1 MFFSIRFKLLI
12 SALMVLAL
20 GVSFAQ
26 ERAPVSQADV
36 QSSLNRIEDAA
47 DLSEAA
53 KQTSLDLLRRAATDL
68 KSAEQFK
75 VEAKRFSDTANGA
88 RSERDRIATELA
100 ATEPRTTA
108 ESMKSLSPEDLEAKL
123 LSLKSEIV
131 ATRGE
136 LTQIQESTQLERN
149 LALESLIDDARRSA
163 ASADDTL
170 GDGARGG
177 LQESVAQ
184 MAEAS
189 REQLRQARL
198 DALQQRLLSR
208 PVRLALMEDQAELLA
223 RDLGDLERS
232 AADIQILLNQRRTA
246 NAESL
251 VDRLTGQLSS
261 LQAAPP
267 PLRSFAEQNV
277 ELAQNLSSL
286 LAYRYRAERDLS
298 AYEDVLSALEAKTAS
313 LDRFLTL
320 QQFESTASF
329 GTALR
334 RESDASRQT
343 IDVSVTRDIAEKSLT
358 ASRVA
363 LFEIEE
369 RRPPYEDPGE
379 VSLATTAGDS
389 EQWAQATESA
399 LTNREDLLSQLRTN
413 HRRHADELLTLLDLL
428 ARVSARSVA
437 YRDLLN
443 SHLFWIPSTEP
454 FGFKGLAA
462 ATDSLEWILRPSH
475 WNQVVDVVRKNLQ
488 NNSIQYVLG
497 MLLFIASV
505 LGRKALKHRLTEMEP
520 RIGKVRTDR
529 FRLTLI
535 ALGITFVLAL
545 PIPLLIFWFADLTKA
560 FSGFASG
567 LSTALLTAGT
577 TLLFMEFFLQ
587 LVRQHGVAQV
597 HFRWQASTLVL
608 AQRVDRWLMAVLI
621 PTVVVM
627 VLLALEATPEIRDGM
642 GRVTLVLLCFTITA
656 AIYQLSKA
664 SRIRDDNGSEP
675 SRLTVIGYPLLI
687 TTMGALVVLS
697 LLGYHYTATQLLA
710 RVIQSMFTATA
721 ALLVYYILDRASNVY
736 ERRLALERLVAKRVA
751 AAAQNADR
759 EAAEK
764 SGEAI
769 PEVVDSQE
777 IDRHTISNQTSAV
790 LRMVVWIGL
799 IIALASIWRDLLPVG
814 RSLNDWVI
822 WQVSSDNPA
831 LQPQDITLWSLI
843 VALSVLLVSFVAVK
857 NLPGVLEVA
866 ILSRLKLAPGS
877 GYAITTVVKYAI
889 LIIGAISITN
899 LLGADWSKLQWL
911 VAALGVG
918 LGFGLQEI
926 VANFVS
932 GIIILFERPFRLG
945 DTVTIG
951 GQTGTV
957 TKIQTRATTIVD
969 WDRKELI
976 IPNKSFVTND
986 FVNWTLSDAT
996 TRLIVPVGVAYGSD
1010 VQAALDSLLNV
1021 AKQNPKALDEPAPVA
1036 LFLGFGDSSLSFE
1049 LRVFTRSIADRLM
1062 LTHDLHLAIEKSF
1075 REQGIEISY
1084 PQRDVHLN
1092 ATGPIEVSIK
1102 SESD

>member
-1 MFFSIRFKLLI
+1 MLLSIQFRLLI
-12 SALMVLAL
+12 PALLVLAI

-26 ERAPVSQADV
+26 ERSSVSQAEV
-36 QSSLNRIEDAA
+36 QTSLKRLQDAT
-47 DLSEAA
+47 DPNDAA
-53 KQTSLDLLRRAATDL
+53 KQTSLDLLRRAAVDL
-68 KSAEQFK
+68 KAAEQFK
-75 VEAKRFSDTANGA
+75 AEAQKFSDVAGRA
-88 RSERDRIATELA
+88 RSERDRIASELA
-100 ATEPRTTA
+100 IVEPRTTA

-123 LSLKSEIV
+123 LDLKSEIV

-136 LTQIQESTQLERN
+136 LTQIKESTQAERN
-149 LALESLIDDARRSA
+149 LALESLIDEARQSA
-163 ASADDTL
+163 AGVEGNLRAELD
-170 GDGARGG
+170 GG
-177 LQESVAQ
+177 LQAPVVQ
-184 MAEAS
+184 IVKGS

-198 DALQQRLLSR
+198 NALQQRLLSR

-223 RDLGDLERS
+223 RELGDFERS
-232 AADIQILLNQRRTA
+232 AAAIQLLLNQRRTA

-261 LQAAPP
+261 LQAAPSQ
-267 PLRSFAEQNV
+267 LRSFAEQNV
-277 ELAQNLSSL
+277 ELAQNLTSL
-286 LAYRYRAERDLS
+286 LAYRHRAERDLS
-298 AYEDVLSALEAKTAS
+298 AYDDVLSGLEAKAAS
-313 LDRFLTL
+313 LSRFLTL

-343 IDVSVTRDIAEKSLT
+343 IDVSVTREIAEKSLT
-358 ASRVA
+358 ASRIA

-369 RRPPYEDPGE
+369 QRAPYEVSGE
-379 VSLATTAGDS
+379 VSLLPSADDSAT
-389 EQWAQATESA
+389 WARAAESA
-399 LTNREDLLSQLRTN
+399 LKSREDLLSQLRTN

-428 ARVSARSVA
+428 ARVKTRSIA

-443 SHLFWIPSTEP
+443 SHLFWIPSAEP
-454 FGFKGLAA
+454 FGLKGLAA
-462 ATDSLEWILRPSH
+462 ASDSLEWILRPSH
-475 WNQVVDVVRKNLQ
+475 WNQVVEVVRKNLS
-488 NNSIQYVLG
+488 NNSIQYALG
-497 MLLFIASV
+497 MFLFLASV
-505 LGRKALKHRLTEMEP
+505 FGRKALKRRLTEMEP

-529 FRLTLI
+529 FTLTLI
-535 ALGITFVLAL
+535 ALGVTFLLAL
-545 PIPLLIFWFADLTKA
+545 PIPLLIFWFADLTKS
-560 FSGFASG
+560 FSGFPSG
-567 LSTALLTAGT
+567 LSIALLTAGA

-587 LVRQHGVAQV
+587 LVRPKGVAQV
-597 HFRWQASTLVL
+597 HFRWRTSTLAL
-608 AQRVDRWLMAVLI
+608 AQRIDRWLMVVLI

-642 GRVTLVLLCFTITA
+642 GRVTLVLLCLTIA
-656 AIYQLSKA
+656 AATYQLSKA
-664 SRIRDDNGSEP
+664 SRIADDNSSET

-687 TTMGALVVLS
+687 TSMGALVMLS
-697 LLGYHYTATQLLA
+697 LLGYHYTSTQLLA
-710 RVIQSMFTATA
+710 RVIQSMFTAMA

-799 IIALASIWRDLLPVG
+799 IIALAGIWRDLLPVG
-814 RSLNDWVI
+814 RSLNDWIV

-843 VALSVLLVSFVAVK
+843 VALSVFLVSFVAVK

-866 ILSRLKLAPGS
+866 ILSRFKLAPGS
-877 GYAITTVVKYAI
+877 GYAITTVVKYLI

-957 TKIQTRATTIVD
+957 SKIQTRATTIID

-996 TRLIVPVGVAYGSD
+996 TRLIIPVGVAYGSE
-1010 VQAALDSLLNV
+1010 VQVALDSLLKV
-1021 AKQNPKALDEPAPVA
+1021 ARQNPKVLEEPAPAA
-1036 LFLGFGDSSLSFE
+1036 LFLEFGDNSLNFE

-1062 LTHDLHLAIEKSF
+1062 LTHDLHLAIEQSF
-1075 REQGIEISY
+1075 REQEIEISY
-1084 PQRDVHLN
+1084 PQRDVHLS
-1092 ATGPIEVSIK
+1092 ATNPIAVTIK
-1102 SESD
+1102 SDPA